1 MRPIHRTVYAS
12 DKNTR
17 GGGFSAAKP
26 PKIPHRFHPPEPAI
40 FLLTG
45 PRGVGKTTVC
55 LRAVA
60 LAQQA
65 GFSCAGLLTLRE
77 DEDQR
82 VVVSVRTGL
91 RRPLTTTDPAGVRV
105 GRFLFDPAALAWGAE
120 ILAQSTPC
128 DLLVVDELGPLEL
141 RGEGWA
147 VGLETL
153 RRGAFRLGLVVVRP
167 ELVEEMLARFPH
179 AYVLEVTLENRDDLP
194 GRIIARI

>member
-1 MRPIHRTVYAS
+1 MSCPVS
-12 DKNTR
+12 
-17 GGGFSAAKP
+17 
-26 PKIPHRFHPPEPAI
+26 EPVL

-60 LAQQA
+60 RAQQA
-65 GFSCAGLLTLRE
+65 GFSCAGVLTLQE
-77 DEDQR
+77 DEDRR
-82 VVVSVRTGL
+82 VVADVRTGM
-91 RRPLTTTDPAGVRV
+91 RRPLTTTDPSGIRW

-120 ILAQSTPC
+120 ILARSTPC

-153 RRGAFRLGLVVVRP
+153 HRGAFRLGLVVVRP
-167 ELVEEMLARFPH
+167 ELVEEAQARLPG
-179 AYVLEVTLENRDDLP
+179 ARILEVTPENREELP
-194 GRIIARI
+194 GWILTWL